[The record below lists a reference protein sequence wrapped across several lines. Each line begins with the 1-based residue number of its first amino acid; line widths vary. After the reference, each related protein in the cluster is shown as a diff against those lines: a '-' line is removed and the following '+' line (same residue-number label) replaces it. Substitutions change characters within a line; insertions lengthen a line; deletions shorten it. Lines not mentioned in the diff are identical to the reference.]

1 MAEANDV
8 EYRAHLDTYTGF
20 NKLVMFTLLWVVL
33 LLSSMALGLVAHVG
47 FPGGPGRRRHDR
59 PAGRLRPSGRLHRLE
74 LRREG
79 RATRQSSRLKS
90 SGPRASSSLKLM
102 SELEA
107 RGPKSMN
114 PL

>member
-47 FPGGPGRRRHDR
+47 FLAVVLGVGGTI
-59 PAGRLRPSGRLHRLE
+59 ALLVAFAVLS
-74 LRREG
+74 
-79 RATRQSSRLKS
+79 
-90 SGPRASSSLKLM
+90 
-102 SELEA
+102 
-107 RGPKSMN
+107 
-114 PL
+114 